1 MKRGIFVLKKV
12 RKDLIALGAA
22 IVLLAGLL
30 VAIGINSGEA
40 KLNFVALEEA
50 KIPQAIVTDVIPEY
64 RELERALACKVDD
77 KIYVIVTRGEKPT
90 TGFEVA
96 IDRMSLKQEDEKSKL
111 IVYAKFADPAKG
123 ASNAQVLSYPYAVAE
138 VEIRGLPDMIELQVQ
153 YL

>member
-1 MKRGIFVLKKV
+1 MKRGVFVLKKV

-40 KLNFVALEEA
+40 KVDFIPLEEA
-50 KIPQAIVTDVIPEY
+50 KIPQTIITDVIPEY

-77 KIYVIVTRGEKPT
+77 KIYVLVTRGEKPT

-96 IDRMSLKQEDEKSKL
+96 IDRMSLMQ
-111 IVYAKFADPAKG
+111 
-123 ASNAQVLSYPYAVAE
+123 
-138 VEIRGLPDMIELQVQ
+138 
-153 YL
+153 